1 MLREGVFIA
10 RAYAICPSHP
20 SPKGLFVSL
29 SLSLSLFLN
38 IMKLRADVEPSSRPR
53 EQRITTFH
61 RIACINLLKHLVRSL
76 ISVFRRSRIK
86 SLSNIIEEHSVLER
100 SVNYRYYIHDD
111 GPVNYAAEPKH
122 PQTREHTESRKV
134 WWNKRGNFLI
144 YRSGHKH
151 PKRKLQRKMHKA

>member
-1 MLREGVFIA
+1 LHELTPPAHHTPAQV
-10 RAYAICPSHP
+10 
-20 SPKGLFVSL
+20 LFVSL

-38 IMKLRADVEPSSRPR
+38 IMKLWADVELSSTPR
-53 EQRITTFH
+53 EQHIKTFH
-61 RIACINLLKHLVRSL
+61 RITCINLLKHLLVRSL

-122 PQTREHTESRKV
+122 PQTRKHTESRKV
-134 WWNKRGNFLI
+134 WWNKRGNLLI

>member
-1 MLREGVFIA
+1 MHELAPPAHHTPAQQV
-10 RAYAICPSHP
+10 YSY
-20 SPKGLFVSL
+20 
-29 SLSLSLFLN
+29 LFLSFS
-38 IMKLRADVEPSSRPR
+38 LPFLTSRSYGRTVDVESSSRPR
-53 EQRITTFH
+53 EQRINTFH
-61 RIACINLLKHLVRSL
+61 RITCINLLKHLVRSL

-86 SLSNIIEEHSVLER
+86 SLSNIIEENSVLER

-122 PQTREHTESRKV
+122 PQTREHTKSRKV
-134 WWNKRGNFLI
+134 WWNKRGNLLI